1 MKWLERC
8 LDSIVDSSIE
18 LDAYIVDNGST
29 DGSQE
34 FITTKYPQFTFYQSP
49 TNSGFGAA
57 NNIGL
62 KYAIENDYDY
72 VYLLNQDAWVE
83 SNTIAVLIEQ
93 QKLNPEYGILSP
105 LQTNAEK
112 NALDKNFVGWFSKNH
127 IAVSDA
133 YCNTVKDLYDTD
145 FVMAAHWLIS
155 KDCLNVVGGFSSM
168 FYHYGEDANYI
179 HRARYHK
186 FKIGIAPKVIG
197 VHDREFREPSKAKDV
212 YMIPIPFLIISS
224 DINRSY
230 FKAVTRAYVSMMYLA
245 FKNVSKY
252 RDICILL
259 RSIFRIYPVFR
270 IYRDRKTNKLKVCD
284 FTSK

>member
-105 LQTNAEK
+105 LQTNAQK
-112 NALDKNFVGWFSKNH
+112 NALDKNFAVASARNSKL
-127 IAVSDA
+127 VSD
-133 YCNTVKDLYDTD
+133 YIMQCEKQELYEVNFT
-145 FVMAAHWLIS
+145 MAAHWLIS
-155 KDCLNVVGGFSSM
+155 NKCLRTVGLFSPV
-168 FYHYGEDANYI
+168 FYHYGEDDNFI

-186 FKIGIAPKVIG
+186 FRIGIIPSVVG
-197 VHDREFREPSKAKDV
+197 VHDREYRENSKNKDI
-212 YMIPIPFLIISS
+212 YMIYLPFLVNSSNINKPYFLSLIKALLETFILAISCTRKYK
-224 DINRSY
+224 DIR
-230 FKAVTRAYVSMMYLA
+230 
-245 FKNVSKY
+245 
-252 RDICILL
+252 ILL
-259 RSIFRIYPVFR
+259 KYLFRIYPLIE
-270 IYRDRKTNKLKVCD
+270 IYRDRRKNIQNFEQL
-284 FTSK
+284 